1 MRSGAHR
8 HRRSLL
14 RVPVTWHDRPPAAS
28 PRRAAYGVAR
38 AQGARPVA
46 DPSPA
51 VPVTRDPPV
60 QTHEI
65 VRRFTAH
72 FESNGHTP
80 VPSASL
86 ILEDPQLLFVN
97 AGMVQFKPYFLGDV
111 PAPYPRATSIQK
123 CVRTPDIDEVGKTT
137 RHTTFFQMA
146 GNFSFGDYFKR
157 GAIEFAWSLITRS
170 QDEGGYGFDPEI
182 IWVTVYHDD
191 EAIALWKEIA
201 GLPEERIQRRGG
213 DDNYWDMGVPG
224 PGGPCS
230 EIYVDRGPEFGAE
243 GGPEA
248 DEDRYLEIWNLVF
261 MQDERGELSPK
272 KGHPPIGTLPHKNID
287 TGMGVERV
295 AFLLQGV
302 NNVYE
307 TDLVRPVIA
316 KAEQLSG
323 RRYGENEADDVRFRV
338 IADHAR
344 SSMMIVGDGVT
355 PGNEGRGYVLRRL
368 LRRIVRSARLLGVT
382 GPCLG
387 EFAEVVRETMSPTYP
402 ELTADFER
410 ISAVIRAEEDTFRAT
425 LTAGERI
432 FEGAVS
438 KARSAGSDTLPGD
451 QAFAL
456 HDTYG
461 FPIDLTLEMA
471 AEAGLTVDRERF
483 TALMDEQRS
492 RAKADAAG
500 RKVGFVDA
508 SVYRAVLDTH
518 GATDFTGYQTLRS
531 EARVVGLL
539 RDGATVPAAEE
550 GEQVEVLLDRT
561 PFYAEAGGQQ
571 ADTGVLRGASF
582 EVRVDDVQSPVAGL
596 RVHRGVVT
604 AGTVTLD
611 AEVVADVD
619 RTRRSAISRAHTATH
634 LVHAGVRGAL
644 GSAAAQAG
652 SLNAPGRLR
661 FDFTSPTGAVPPA
674 ALVEIEEEVNSVLQ
688 EDREIQTYETSID
701 EARTLGAMMLFGEK
715 YGDRV
720 RVVDMGDYSR
730 ELCGGTHVGRTG
742 ELGLVRVLSEAS
754 IGSGVRRVEAL
765 VGLDAFK
772 HATTE
777 HLLVNQLADQLKARP
792 EELPERINGIVERL
806 RTAERDLEKHRADAV
821 LASAGALAERAED
834 LDGTALVAVTA
845 PEGVTGNDLRTLAAD
860 VRGKLGDRPGV
871 VVLFGVDGEKVS
883 FVVATTKAARDNGV
897 AAGKLIGEFA
907 PAVGG
912 RGGGKPDLAQGG
924 GTDPAGID
932 AAVQRLRT
940 ALRP

>member
-1 MRSGAHR
+1 M
-8 HRRSLL
+8 
-14 RVPVTWHDRPPAAS
+14 
-28 PRRAAYGVAR
+28 
-38 AQGARPVA
+38 
-46 DPSPA
+46 
-51 VPVTRDPPV
+51 

-72 FESNGHTP
+72 FENAGHTP

-137 RHTTFFQMA
+137 RHNTFFQMA

-157 GAIEFAWSLITRS
+157 GAIEHAWALVTGA
-170 QDEGGYGFDPEI
+170 QDQGGYGFDPER
-182 IWVTVYHDD
+182 IWVTVFETDD
-191 EAIALWKEIA
+191 EAIELWKDVA
-201 GLPEERIQRRGG
+201 GLPEERIQRRDGE
-213 DDNYWDMGVPG
+213 DNYWDMGVPG

-230 EIYVDRGPEFGAE
+230 EIYYDRGPEYGAD
-243 GGPEA
+243 GGPVV
-248 DEDRYLEIWNLVF
+248 DEDRYVEIWNLVF

-272 KGHPPIGTLPHKNID
+272 KGNPPIGELPHKNID

-302 NNVYE
+302 DNVYE

-316 KAEQLSG
+316 RAEEFSG
-323 RRYGENEADDVRFRV
+323 KRYGSNTEDDIRFRV

-344 SSMMIVGDGVT
+344 SGVMIVGDGVT

-368 LRRIVRSARLLGVT
+368 LRRIVRSARLLGITEPV
-382 GPCLG
+382 LG
-387 EFAEVVRETMSPTYP
+387 AFAEVVRDAMSPTYP
-402 ELTADFER
+402 ELASDFER
-410 ISAVIRAEEDTFRAT
+410 ISAVIRAEEETFLAT
-425 LTAGERI
+425 LSAGSRI
-432 FEGAVS
+432 FETAVEETR
-438 KARSAGSDTLPGD
+438 RSGSSTLPGD

-471 AEAGLTVDRERF
+471 AEAGLSVDRDRF
-483 TALMDEQRS
+483 AELMGEQRT
-492 RAKADAAG
+492 RAKADAAS

-518 GATDFTGYQTLRS
+518 GGTDFLGYQTLSS

-539 RDGATVPAAEE
+539 RDGVTVPAAEE
-550 GEQVEVLLDRT
+550 GEQVEVMLDRT

-571 ADTGVLRGASF
+571 ADTGTLSGASF
-582 EVRVDDVQSPVAGL
+582 TVRVDDVQSPVAGL
-596 RVHRGVVT
+596 RVHRGTVT

-611 AEVVADVD
+611 AEVVAHVD
-619 RTRRSAISRAHTATH
+619 EARRGAISRAHTATH

-644 GSAAAQAG
+644 GTSAAQAG

-674 ALVEIEEEVNSVLQ
+674 ALAEIEEEVNTVLQ
-688 EDREIQTYETSID
+688 SDREIQTYETD
-701 EARTLGAMMLFGEK
+701 MDTARKLGAMMLFGEK

-730 ELCGGTHVGRTG
+730 ELCGGTHVRRTG

-777 HLLVNQLADQLKARP
+777 HVLVSQLAEQLKARP
-792 EELPERINGIVERL
+792 EELPDRIQGIVERL

-821 LASAGALAERAED
+821 LSSAGALAENAED
-834 LDGTALVAVTA
+834 LEGTALVAVTA
-845 PEGVTGNDLRTLAAD
+845 PPGVTGNDLRSLASD
-860 VRGKLGDRPGV
+860 VRAKLGTRPGV
-871 VVLFGVDGEKVS
+871 VALFSADDEAGKVS
-883 FVVATTKAARDNGV
+883 FVVATTAAARDAGL
-897 AAGKLIGEFA
+897 AAGKLIPAFA

-924 GTDPAGID
+924 GTDPSGID
-932 AAVQRLRT
+932 AAIQ
-940 ALRP
+940 ALRAAVRG